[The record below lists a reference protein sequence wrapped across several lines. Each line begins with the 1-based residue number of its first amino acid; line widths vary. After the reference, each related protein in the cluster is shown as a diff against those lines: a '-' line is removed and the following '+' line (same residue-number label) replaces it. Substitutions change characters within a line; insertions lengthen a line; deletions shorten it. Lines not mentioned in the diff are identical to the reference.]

1 LPEVIGE
8 KIDKRTLRKTGRTEQ
23 FATRVSKEWLGK
35 VKGVAEK
42 ENLKLVEV
50 LEKLLENY
58 DKRSVV
64 QLSNEQLLKMLG
76 EKITNKEIKS
86 DGNRDYLYVA
96 DQHFNK
102 IIVVEINTGKTK
114 HNQVNGK
121 DKNKKQPKPKSYF
134 LTKK

>member
-1 LPEVIGE
+1 
-8 KIDKRTLRKTGRTEQ
+8 
-23 FATRVSKEWLGK
+23 

-76 EKITNKEIKS
+76 ERIANKEIKS

-114 HNQVNGK
+114 HNQINSK
-121 DKNKKQPKPKSYF
+121 EKNKKQPKPKSYF
-134 LTKK
+134 LQK